1 MRVDKNTNVNSFYA
15 DGGCFMGKKIVD
27 YADCLEETIRA
38 FEESRVLL
46 VGQGKQGPPNAMAI
60 GWGQIGIIWGKRIFT
75 VLVRPSRYTYKL
87 IEEGGDFT
95 VNIVSPKL
103 RDVVQYCGTT
113 SGRSHDKFQEKGLTA
128 IPSSKV
134 KTPMI
139 KQCILH
145 YECRIVYENDLI
157 SSELK
162 ASILPDFY
170 PKGDFHR
177 FYFGEILACQK
188 EG

>member
-1 MRVDKNTNVNSFYA
+1 MRVDKNTNVKSFYA
-15 DGGCFMGKKIVD
+15 DGGCFMEKKIVD
-27 YADCLEETIRA
+27 YVDCLEETIRA

-46 VGQGKQGPPNAMAI
+46 VSQGKQGLPNAMAI
-60 GWGQIGIIWGKRIFT
+60 GWGQIGIIWGKPIFT

-87 IEEGGDFT
+87 IEETGDFT
-95 VNIVSPKL
+95 VNIVPPQLK
-103 RDVVQYCGTT
+103 DVVQYCGTT
-113 SGRSHDKFQEKGLTA
+113 SGRSHDKFQEKSLTA

-134 KTPMI
+134 KAPMI

-145 YECRIVYENDLI
+145 YECKIVYKNDLI
-157 SSELK
+157 SSGLK
-162 ASILPDFY
+162 ASIISAFY

-188 EG
+188 ES

>member
-1 MRVDKNTNVNSFYA
+1 ME
-15 DGGCFMGKKIVD
+15 KKIVD
-27 YADCLEETIRA
+27 YVDCLEETIRA

-46 VGQGKQGPPNAMAI
+46 VSQGKQGLPNAMAI
-60 GWGQIGIIWGKRIFT
+60 GWGQIGIIWGKPVFT

-87 IEEGGDFT
+87 IEETGDFT
-95 VNIVSPKL
+95 VNIVPPQLK
-103 RDVVQYCGTT
+103 DVVQYCGTT
-113 SGRSHDKFQEKGLTA
+113 SGRSHDKFQEKSLTA

-145 YECRIVYENDLI
+145 YECKIVYKNDLI

-162 ASILPDFY
+162 ASIISAFY

-188 EG
+188 ES

>member
-1 MRVDKNTNVNSFYA
+1 
-15 DGGCFMGKKIVD
+15 MGKKIVD

-46 VGQGKQGPPNAMAI
+46 VSQGKQGLPNAMAI
-60 GWGQIGIIWGKRIFT
+60 GWGQIGIIWGKPIFT

-87 IEEGGDFT
+87 IEETGDFT
-95 VNIVSPKL
+95 VNIVPPQLK
-103 RDVVQYCGTT
+103 DVVQYCGTT
-113 SGRSHDKFQEKGLTA
+113 SGRSHDKFQEKSLTA
-128 IPSSKV
+128 ISSSKV

-145 YECRIVYENDLI
+145 YECKIVYKNDLI
-157 SSELK
+157 SAELK
-162 ASILPDFY
+162 ASIISAFY

-188 EG
+188 ES

>member
-1 MRVDKNTNVNSFYA
+1 MK
-15 DGGCFMGKKIVD
+15 KKIVD

-46 VGQGKQGPPNAMAI
+46 VSQGSQGPPNAMAI
-60 GWGQIGIIWGKRIFT
+60 GWGQIGIVWGKPIFT

-87 IEEGGDFT
+87 IEETGDFT
-95 VNIVSPKL
+95 VNIVPPQLKDL
-103 RDVVQYCGTT
+103 VQYCGTT
-113 SGRSHDKFQEKGLTA
+113 SGRSHDKFQERGLTA

-145 YECRIVYENDLI
+145 YECRIVYKNDLV

-162 ASILPDFY
+162 SSIARSGFAV
-170 PKGDFHR
+170 GR
-177 FYFGEILACQK
+177 RA
-188 EG
+188 

>member
-1 MRVDKNTNVNSFYA
+1 
-15 DGGCFMGKKIVD
+15 MGKKIVD

-46 VGQGKQGPPNAMAI
+46 VSQGKQGPPNAMAI
-60 GWGQIGIIWGKRIFT
+60 GWGQIGIIWGKPIFT

-87 IEEGGDFT
+87 IEEAGDFT
-95 VNIVSPKL
+95 VNIVPPKL

-139 KQCILH
+139 KECILH